1 MIENEI
7 VTPQIVKS
15 LSVVAENGI
24 NASAISD
31 WLNTTIANK
40 EYSEQQSI
48 LFNTILLANTISQE
62 ATKCMHNLSE
72 QREKTMMDLYCK
84 LAAQQAAPQRVV
96 KVAPKKQIFTP
107 SEVMKIANIKGKN
120 TVNKYL
126 NNGTI
131 KGTQNPNSG
140 RWFVKRQ
147 DLADYLGTDDF

>member
-24 NASAISD
+24 NASAILD
-31 WLNTTIANK
+31 WLNSTIADK

-84 LAAQQAAPQRVV
+84 LAAQQAAPQQETPVS
-96 KVAPKKQIFTP
+96 KQQFFTP
-107 SEVMKIANIKGKN
+107 SEVMKIAHIKGKN

-131 KGTQNPNSG
+131 RGTQNPNSG
-140 RWFVKRQ
+140 RWIVKRQ